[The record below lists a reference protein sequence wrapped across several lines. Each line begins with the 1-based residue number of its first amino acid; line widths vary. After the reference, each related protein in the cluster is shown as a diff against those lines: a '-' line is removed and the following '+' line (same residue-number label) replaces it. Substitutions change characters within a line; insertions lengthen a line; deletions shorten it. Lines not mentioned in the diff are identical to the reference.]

1 MPVKFGQLPCRAR
14 RQDADGSRLQ
24 VIHPCPSGRCESEMK
39 MAARGRDAEVG
50 LRQMGRV
57 VDNVVNGDDEAPEP
71 GLMKVRVA

>member
-1 MPVKFGQLPCRAR
+1 
-14 RQDADGSRLQ
+14 
-24 VIHPCPSGRCESEMK
+24 MK